1 MKMHTWMVMI
11 VVGLLLTG
19 TMAGPPAATAQG
31 TALPTITAVKDIAG
45 EQAWSVAFDNGV
57 TVNVGVR
64 VLETGGKAPA
74 LGPVQAYEDNRIC
87 IPYVGCGIR
96 YLVFTDDEGVTY
108 KGS

>member
-11 VVGLLLTG
+11 VVGLLLTS
-19 TMAGPPAATAQG
+19 MIAPPAATAQG
-31 TALPTITAVKDIAG
+31 TALPSITTVADIAG
-45 EQAWSVAFDNGV
+45 EQAWAVSFDNGV

-74 LGPVQAYEDNRIC
+74 LGPVQVYQDNRIC
-87 IPYVGCGIR
+87 IPYVGCGLR
-96 YLVFTDDEGVTY
+96 YLVFTDGAGVTY